1 MAVGPFRAM
10 LTAHFGASRNR
21 VVRELGRRG
30 ALRVLVIVLLLGG
43 TVVVPLL
50 FTMFGGGMWLGSL
63 LPSPGAEGVLSA
75 VVTSMTLFGGATSGA
90 VGGAK
95 QLTWES
101 YRTLPV
107 RLRSLFLAELV
118 AGLFDLVP
126 LVIGAC
132 LFSLLCGVA
141 VVQPRTLLL
150 LPLLLIE
157 GVLAVLLVQLL
168 VGSLADRIVR
178 RLRVALS
185 VIALAFF
192 LGLTLTAMVPAQMK
206 AAGHDPLDP
215 ARIEAFL
222 RSDTMLRHA
231 VAFLPATFAVRAL
244 SAAADGHW
252 LRALSLHAYPILSL
266 AVLSVVVARLLAR
279 EAETMNDDDAG
290 AARLW
295 SFRTPVEGV
304 ARLQFASI
312 ISSRIGR
319 FGLVVPLIVMAL
331 VKGPL
336 AEVQGQRFWSVP
348 GAFLYVSLVG
358 SQFQLNQFGLD
369 GHGVKTLFLLPIDER
384 VLFRGKSFGI
394 FAYQGAQALLLTT
407 LIAVLHRPSLL
418 ELAAGLVLFA
428 SLIMVSNAVGRR
440 TSVSMPRMLPR
451 RSVRANAT
459 PLAMVLIGAGL
470 SIGGGAVLGGTY
482 AACMRY
488 APVMLLPVMLSLLGL
503 SALLHRA
510 MAPRSNLLLR
520 AGREKIL
527 GALAGAE

>member
-1 MAVGPFRAM
+1 M

-21 VVRELGRRG
+21 IVRELGRRG
-30 ALRVLVIVLLLGG
+30 ALRVLLIVILGGG

-50 FTMFGGGMWLGSL
+50 FTMFGGGLWVATL
-63 LPSPGAEGVLSA
+63 LPSPGAEAVLSA
-75 VVTSMTLFGGATSGA
+75 VITSMTLFGGATSGA

-107 RLRSLFLAELV
+107 RLRSIFLAELV
-118 AGLFDLVP
+118 AGFFDLVP

-132 LFSLLCGVA
+132 LFSLLLGVA
-141 VVQPRTLLL
+141 MVHPRTFFL
-150 LPLLLIE
+150 LPLLLLE
-157 GVLAVLLVQLL
+157 GVLAVLLVQLF
-168 VGSLADRIVR
+168 VGSLADRVVR

-192 LGLTLTAMVPAQMK
+192 LGLTLTAMIPAKMK
-206 AAGHDPLDP
+206 AAGHDPFDP
-215 ARIEAFL
+215 DRIDAFL
-222 RSDTMLRHA
+222 RSDTPLRRA
-231 VAFLPATFAVRAL
+231 VAFLPATSAVEAL
-244 SAAADGHW
+244 TAVSDGHW
-252 LRALSLHAYPILSL
+252 LRALMLHAYPLLSL
-266 AVLSVVVARLLAR
+266 CVLSVVVARLLAR

-290 AARLW
+290 GARLW

-312 ISSRIGR
+312 ITSRIGR

-369 GHGVKTLFLLPIDER
+369 GHGVKTLFLLPIEER
-384 VLFRGKSFGI
+384 VLFRGKALGI
-394 FAYQGAQALLLTT
+394 AAYQSAQALLLT
-407 LIAVLHRPSLL
+407 VLMASFHRPTFLQ
-418 ELAAGLVLFA
+418 LAAGVVLFA

-440 TSVSMPRMLPR
+440 TSVSMPRMLPK

-459 PLAMVLIGAGL
+459 PLAMVLIGFAL
-470 SIGGGAVLGGTY
+470 SFGGAAVLGGTY
-482 AACMRY
+482 AVCMRY
-488 APVMLLPVMLSLLGL
+488 APWLLLPVMLGLLGL
-503 SALLHRA
+503 SAVLHRA

-527 GALAGAE
+527 GALAGAD